1 MSKKYFTI
9 TGLNHYY
16 GDCFLERNMI
26 VNLKKDFDNKYD
38 AKAIAVTLPGLG
50 KIGYVA
56 NHSYTV
62 IGERVSATS
71 LYDCMDEDAK
81 GKILYIME
89 NGVVCEFM

>member
-1 MSKKYFTI
+1 
-9 TGLNHYY
+9 
-16 GDCFLERNMI
+16 MI

-62 IGERVSATS
+62 LGESVSATS
-71 LYDCMDEDAK
+71 LYGCMDEDAK